1 MIFLIFLIICII
13 AGILLGC
20 FASLVIDFVISLIGA
35 EILGE
40 CLLGITTFAFDI
52 KIALLVII
60 FAAIRI
66 LKYKIKHSK

>member
-1 MIFLIFLIICII
+1 MIFLKSLIICII

-40 CLLGITTFAFDI
+40 CLLGIMTFAFDI

-60 FAAIRI
+60 FAIIRI
-66 LKYKIKHSK
+66 GKHKIKHGK